1 MKEKLVL
8 KVVEWSM
15 NYGISVGY
23 ARGLNEEEKKIYRE
37 DILIG
42 IGEFIK
48 LEHINWRQLFNVI
61 DKDQYIGEFL
71 GCSNMVYRITEEQ
84 ERRLIELNNQK
95 AREKENVQKEEIEE
109 AINIVNKVDEKKVK
123 MLPRKDIRNYLNDY
137 NDLHNEGG
145 EGYLPDVIAEEDY
158 IAAKKL
164 LERI

>member
-1 MKEKLVL
+1 MKKISFESCR
-8 KVVEWSM
+8 VVDELW
-15 NYGISVGY
+15 YQRWLCKRIK
-23 ARGLNEEEKKIYRE
+23 RREKKIYRE

-95 AREKENVQKEEIEE
+95 AREKENVQK
-109 AINIVNKVDEKKVK
+109 
-123 MLPRKDIRNYLNDY
+123 
-137 NDLHNEGG
+137 
-145 EGYLPDVIAEEDY
+145 
-158 IAAKKL
+158 KKL
-164 LERI
+164 KRQLTCKQS